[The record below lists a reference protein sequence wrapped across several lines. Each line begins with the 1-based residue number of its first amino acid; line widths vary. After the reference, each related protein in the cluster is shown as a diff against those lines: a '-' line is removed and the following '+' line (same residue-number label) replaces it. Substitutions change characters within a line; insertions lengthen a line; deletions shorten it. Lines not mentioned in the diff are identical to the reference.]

1 MVHTFTCSPRRYN
14 VKTFH
19 NLTDSLM
26 KVLIPLLLLNRA
38 KKGCK
43 KWIMLEHLK
52 MSTFRT
58 GLNSFL
64 TSELAW
70 FKSVSILNPE
80 IEKQEARTA
89 KLSIH

>member
-1 MVHTFTCSPRRYN
+1 
-14 VKTFH
+14 
-19 NLTDSLM
+19 
-26 KVLIPLLLLNRA
+26 
-38 KKGCK
+38 
-43 KWIMLEHLK
+43 MLEHLK
-52 MSTFRT
+52 MSTLRT

-89 KLSIH
+89 KLSIY

>member
-1 MVHTFTCSPRRYN
+1 
-14 VKTFH
+14 
-19 NLTDSLM
+19 M
-26 KVLIPLLLLNRA
+26 KVLTPYCWDCKPPNNRA

-52 MSTFRT
+52 MSTLRT

-70 FKSVSILNPE
+70 FKSVSIIDPE

>member
-1 MVHTFTCSPRRYN
+1 
-14 VKTFH
+14 
-19 NLTDSLM
+19 M
-26 KVLIPLLLLNRA
+26 KVLIPYCWDWQPPNKRA

-89 KLSIH
+89 KLSIY